1 MGWKMKNL
9 HQKLI
14 LGLSS
19 LISICVF
26 CACWALSM
34 EGAIS
39 RLVSNGLGLLS
50 DVLKEEVMQQKQMEL
65 ELKIN
70 IMVKVLA
77 IASSTLSCFNMMALA
92 SITIKSMFTSW
103 LMLPHLLTGSLPAIF
118 FFLLPWLILS
128 FTSLSLNFPSL
139 MAASALLIALFR
151 ALLQEFDN
159 LFNLS
164 KILPAQ
170 SKSGLRVW
178 RNIVP
183 DIETDRVFL
192 VSRSV
197 DN

>member
-1 MGWKMKNL
+1 MGEIRLWKMKNL
-9 HQKLI
+9 HQKLM

-19 LISICVF
+19 LVSICVF
-26 CACWALSM
+26 CACWALLM

-39 RLVSNGLGLLS
+39 RLVTNGLDLLS
-50 DVLKEEVMQQKQMEL
+50 DVLKEEVMMQVEH
-65 ELKIN
+65 KIN

-77 IASSTLSCFNMMALA
+77 IASSTLSCFNLMALA
-92 SITIKSMFTSW
+92 SITIKSRFTSW

-128 FTSLSLNFPSL
+128 FTSLSLNFASL

-151 ALLQEFDN
+151 ALLQEFDT
-159 LFNLS
+159 LFNLA